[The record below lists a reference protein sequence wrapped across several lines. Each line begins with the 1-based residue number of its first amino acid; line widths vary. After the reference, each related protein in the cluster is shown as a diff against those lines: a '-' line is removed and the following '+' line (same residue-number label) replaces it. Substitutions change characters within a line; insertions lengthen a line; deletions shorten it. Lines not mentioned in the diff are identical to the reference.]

1 MKKVKRSS
9 HTLYLSSRLI
19 DKLNE
24 LSDAISSSPSK
35 IIEACVVDI
44 VDDKA
49 SRIKAFIESVD
60 VDDSI
65 EKISS
70 RIYKGGD

>member
-1 MKKVKRSS
+1 MKKIKRSS

-19 DKLNE
+19 DELNE

-49 SRIKAFIESVD
+49 SRIKAFIETVD
-60 VDDSI
+60 VEDSI
-65 EKISS
+65 ERISD
-70 RIYKGGD
+70 RIYKGE

>member
-1 MKKVKRSS
+1 MKKIKRSS
-9 HTLYLSSRLI
+9 HTLYLSTRLV
-19 DKLNE
+19 DKLGE
-24 LSDAISSSPSK
+24 LADTISSSPSK

-49 SRIKAFIESVD
+49 SRIKTFIESVD

-70 RIYKGGD
+70 RIYKGE

>member
-1 MKKVKRSS
+1 MKKIKRSS
-9 HTLYLSSRLI
+9 HTLYLSTRLI
-19 DKLNE
+19 DKLGE
-24 LSDAISSSPSK
+24 LADTISSSPSK

-70 RIYKGGD
+70 RIYKGE

>member
-1 MKKVKRSS
+1 MKKIKRSS

-49 SRIKAFIESVD
+49 SRIKEFIESID
-60 VDDSI
+60 VEDSI
-65 EKISS
+65 ERISD
-70 RIYKGGD
+70 RIYKGE

>member
-1 MKKVKRSS
+1 MKKIKRSS
-9 HTLYLSSRLI
+9 HTLYLSTRLV
-19 DKLNE
+19 DKLGE
-24 LSDAISSSPSK
+24 LADTISSSPSK

-70 RIYKGGD
+70 RIYKGE

>member
-1 MKKVKRSS
+1 MKKIKRSS
-9 HTLYLSSRLI
+9 HTLYLSTRLV
-19 DKLNE
+19 DKLGE
-24 LSDAISSSPSK
+24 LADTISSSPSK

-60 VDDSI
+60 VEDSI
-65 EKISS
+65 ERISD
-70 RIYKGGD
+70 RIYKGE

>member
-1 MKKVKRSS
+1 MKKIRRSS

-49 SRIKAFIESVD
+49 SRIKEFIDAVD
-60 VDDSI
+60 VEDSI
-65 EKISS
+65 ERISD
-70 RIYKGGD
+70 RIYKGE

>member
-1 MKKVKRSS
+1 MKKIKRSS

-49 SRIKAFIESVD
+49 SRIKAFIETVD
-60 VDDSI
+60 VEDSI
-65 EKISS
+65 ERISD
-70 RIYKGGD
+70 RIYKGE

>member
-1 MKKVKRSS
+1 MKKIKRSS
-9 HTLYLSSRLI
+9 HTLYLSSKLI

-24 LSDAISSSPSK
+24 LADTISSSPSK

-49 SRIKAFIESVD
+49 SRIKAFIETVD
-60 VDDSI
+60 VEDSI
-65 EKISS
+65 ERISD
-70 RIYKGGD
+70 RIYKGE

>member
-1 MKKVKRSS
+1 
-9 HTLYLSSRLI
+9 LI

-24 LSDAISSSPSK
+24 LADTISSSPSK

-49 SRIKAFIESVD
+49 SRIKAFIETVD
-60 VDDSI
+60 VEDSI
-65 EKISS
+65 ERISD
-70 RIYKGGD
+70 RIYKGE

>member
-1 MKKVKRSS
+1 MKKIKRSS
-9 HTLYLSSRLI
+9 HTLYLSSRLN

-49 SRIKAFIESVD
+49 SRIKAFIETVD
-60 VDDSI
+60 VEDSI
-65 EKISS
+65 ERISD
-70 RIYKGGD
+70 RIYKGE